1 MTMDGIYAAYMTG
14 TDGQGFAMFVFHN
27 GILSGADPLGV
38 RFDGMYQST
47 EDGKISATIK
57 VTVPPEG
64 TVVQGVSVGSSPLIY
79 EVPLLLEADLE
90 SVGVFRLDTPLGPVN
105 VKLEKLRGL

>member
-1 MTMDGIYAAYMTG
+1 MTIDGIYAAYMTG
-14 TDGQGFAMFVFHN
+14 TDGQGFGMFVFHN

-38 RFDGMYQST
+38 RFDGMYEST
-47 EDGKISATIK
+47 EDGKILATIK

-64 TVVQGVSVGSSPLIY
+64 TVVQGVSVGSSPLTY

-90 SVGVFRLDTPLGPVN
+90 SMGVFRLDTPLGPVN